1 MGRENNMINIMKSQ
15 LYQLKRTG
23 LICIVFVCVLIMQFT
38 SLMGEMN
45 FLDSAITAGKYVA
58 ENGTAV
64 AFVSLI
70 FALVFTGEVCG
81 ADFIDKTTNYELM
94 SGHLRKEVYFGR
106 AMISLFIGTT
116 GTLILNALPVVIA
129 YILGGWGSEVSF
141 FDIFFRYLLSIFPI
155 VRIICEFI
163 FLSYIIKNAYIVM
176 AAGVVISL
184 AGSGW
189 TEMFPNG
196 SPKYMGMGSLSEIF
210 DIPFWATYTLV
221 GEKNI
226 VVYDAALSAGNV
238 AGTILSSVLFGGLF
252 LLLGYLYFKKDDL
265 N

>member
-1 MGRENNMINIMKSQ
+1 MINIMKAQ
-15 LYQLKRTG
+15 LYQLKRTR
-23 LICIVFVCVLIMQFT
+23 LIYIVFVCVLIIQFT
-38 SLMGEMN
+38 TMMGEMD
-45 FLDSAITAGKYVA
+45 FLNSTITAGKYVA

-81 ADFIDKTTNYELM
+81 ADFGDKTTNYELM
-94 SGHLRKEVYFGR
+94 GGHLRKEVYFSR
-106 AMISLFIGTT
+106 AILSLGIGT
-116 GTLILNALPVVIA
+116 GGALILNAFPVVIA
-129 YILGGWGSEVSF
+129 CILGDWGNEVRLL
-141 FDIFFRYLLSIFPI
+141 DIFLRYLLSVFSIA
-155 VRIICEFI
+155 RIICEFI

-176 AAGVVISL
+176 ATGVVISL

-189 TEMFPNG
+189 SEMFPNG
-196 SPKYMGMGSLSEIF
+196 SPQYTGMGSLSEIF
-210 DIPFWATYTLV
+210 NIPCWATYTLV

-226 VVYDAALSAGNV
+226 VVYDAALSARNV

>member
-1 MGRENNMINIMKSQ
+1 MINIMRAQ

-23 LICIVFVCVLIMQFT
+23 LIGIVFVCVLIMQIT
-38 SLMGEMN
+38 TLIGEMN
-45 FLDSAITAGKYVA
+45 FLDSTITAGKYVA

-81 ADFIDKTTNYELM
+81 ADFVDKTTNYELM
-94 SGHLRKEVYFGR
+94 GGHLRKEVYFGR
-106 AMISLFIGTT
+106 AMISLCIGTI
-116 GTLILNALPVVIA
+116 GALILNALPVVIA

-141 FDIFFRYLLSIFPI
+141 LDIFFRYLLSVFPV

-163 FLSYIIKNAYIVM
+163 FLSYIVKNAYIVM
-176 AAGVVISL
+176 AGGVVISL
-184 AGSGW
+184 VGSGW

-196 SPKYMGMGSLSEIF
+196 SPKYTGMGNLSEIF
-210 DIPFWATYTLV
+210 DLPFWGTYTLV

-226 VVYDAALSAGNV
+226 VVYDAALSAGDV
-238 AGTILSSVLFGGLF
+238 ADTILSSVIFGGMF